1 MKLNVDIITVGV
13 FLLILQDM
21 SSYVAVQGTPR
32 KDNSFV
38 FGLTPKEV
46 RYLRVGGLLNNISD
60 YIINPV
66 LMLFETEFMLGKC
79 SRNKA
84 RF

>member
-1 MKLNVDIITVGV
+1 
-13 FLLILQDM
+13 M

-46 RYLRVGGLLNNISD
+46 RYLRVGGLLDTISD
-60 YIINPV
+60 YVFRPISMCLALIG
-66 LMLFETEFMLGKC
+66 TD
-79 SRNKA
+79 A
-84 RF
+84 RYIQIRKMRVPNMYTRRQDSCQ

>member
-1 MKLNVDIITVGV
+1 
-13 FLLILQDM
+13 M

-46 RYLRVGGLLNNISD
+46 RYLRVGGLLNTISD
-60 YIINPV
+60 YVLRPV
-66 LMLFETEFMLGKC
+66 LMCLPLKDTKNIQMRKM
-79 SRNKA
+79 RA
-84 RF
+84 P

>member
-1 MKLNVDIITVGV
+1 MFTY
-13 FLLILQDM
+13 FYQDM

-46 RYLRVGGLLNNISD
+46 RYLRVGGLLNAISD
-60 YIINPV
+60 YVLRLV
-66 LMLFETEFMLGKC
+66 LMCLPL
-79 SRNKA
+79 KA
-84 RF
+84 KLRYATAIFK

>member
-1 MKLNVDIITVGV
+1 
-13 FLLILQDM
+13 M

-46 RYLRVGGLLNNISD
+46 RYLRVGGLLNTISD
-60 YIINPV
+60 YV
-66 LMLFETEFMLGKC
+66 LRPDLMCLPLKDTKNIQMRKM
-79 SRNKA
+79 RA
-84 RF
+84 P